1 MKSIKNGKSAFMAV
15 TMMVGAVSAA
25 MMAFTAILNICAFLK
40 IVRCTNTV
48 QKSLP
53 EIEKAARLY
62 RKNNTEKGTDGVQTK
77 E

>member
-1 MKSIKNGKSAFMAV
+1 MKPNRNKKPAVVAV
-15 TMMVGAVSAA
+15 TMMIGAISTA
-25 MMAFTAILNICAFLK
+25 MMAFTAVLNICAFIK

-62 RKNNTEKGTDGVQTK
+62 RKNHTAEKTDREQKNG
-77 E
+77 

>member
-1 MKSIKNGKSAFMAV
+1 MKSIKNGKPAFMAV

-25 MMAFTAILNICAFLK
+25 MMAFTAVLNICAFLK

-62 RKNNTEKGTDGVQTK
+62 RKNNTEKETGSVQTK